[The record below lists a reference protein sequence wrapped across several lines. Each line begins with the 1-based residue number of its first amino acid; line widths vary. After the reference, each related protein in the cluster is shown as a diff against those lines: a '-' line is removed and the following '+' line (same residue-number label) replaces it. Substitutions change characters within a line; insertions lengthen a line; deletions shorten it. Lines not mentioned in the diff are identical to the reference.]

1 MRTAPLSLSDRQ
13 LALVRNAAR
22 AVPVSA
28 RDLFLQNVARHLA
41 GEPSAVTEAINNV
54 LDRVPVF
61 LNDSAPTRRN
71 A

>member
-28 RDLFLQNVARHLA
+28 RDLFLQNVARHLPA
-41 GEPSAVTEAINNV
+41 NRPTSPS
-54 LDRVPVF
+54 P
-61 LNDSAPTRRN
+61 RRSTTYWI
-71 A
+71 ASQFS